1 MGDTRRVRF
10 DADGGGA
17 AGGGGG
23 GDGGGGDGERK
34 AADDEKTTALHPARF
49 ADGQTG
55 KDVGGSAARRFRVNL
70 GQRSRFGVNP
80 SRFLSLS
87 LSLSLSLVGA
97 RAPRPHWS
105 SCCCCC
111 CCCCSWELR
120 DETAGWQSSALRRRR
135 RVIDQSMIAICAGS
149 HDRAKKVDKN

>member
-70 GQRSRFGVNP
+70 GQRSRFGVDP

-87 LSLSLSLVGA
+87 LSLWLVRELHVLIGLPA
-97 RAPRPHWS
+97 AAAAAAAAAGNFVMKPPAGNHRLYGGGGGS
-105 SCCCCC
+105 SIN
-111 CCCCSWELR
+111 R
-120 DETAGWQSSALRRRR
+120 
-135 RVIDQSMIAICAGS
+135 
-149 HDRAKKVDKN
+149 